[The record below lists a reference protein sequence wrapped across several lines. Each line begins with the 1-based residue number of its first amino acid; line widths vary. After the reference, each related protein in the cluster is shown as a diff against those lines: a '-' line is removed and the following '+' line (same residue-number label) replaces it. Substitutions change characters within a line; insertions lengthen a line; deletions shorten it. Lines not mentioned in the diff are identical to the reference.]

1 MRTREKLAIDKKME
15 VETREKRSGID
26 EERGDRSEDPSFEE
40 GINQMP
46 KCSFGNLTVIMTR
59 AIENT
64 FYR

>member
-1 MRTREKLAIDKKME
+1 MVD
-15 VETREKRSGID
+15 VETREKRSAID
-26 EERGDRSEDPSFEE
+26 GERGERSEDPSFEE

-46 KCSFGNLTVIMTR
+46 RCSFGNLTVIMTR

>member
-1 MRTREKLAIDKKME
+1 ME

-26 EERGDRSEDPSFEE
+26 GERGDRSDDPSFEE